1 MNNAPTFIP
10 DKIEIHRRSP
20 IKNATPPEY
29 CHMPPRNGDF
39 TIAAAEHEC
48 LCVYLTRG
56 RGTLQLEA
64 HLRYVSGTFLYWMRV
79 TRSVAEGVRQ
89 I

>member
-1 MNNAPTFIP
+1 
-10 DKIEIHRRSP
+10 
-20 IKNATPPEY
+20 
-29 CHMPPRNGDF
+29 MPPRNGDF

-64 HLRYVSGTFLYWMRV
+64 HLRYVSGTFLYWM
-79 TRSVAEGVRQ
+79 
-89 I
+89 